1 VQHGSRE
8 EIDNAIRNAEVIKF
22 DTESQFF
29 NPSTGLRFTSLLIVG
44 LKLVL

>member
-22 DTESQFF
+22 DTESQSF
-29 NPSTGLRFTSLLIVG
+29 NSSTGLRLLSFLIVG